1 MEFKDMTVEQLESR
15 MSELLP
21 ELDKDVKDIENFD
34 GLEEEIRGIKAELES
49 RKAAETKKAELRS
62 AVAMG
67 AGETITTPIKEE
79 RKEMTNA
86 EVRNSAEY
94 INAYANYIKTGKDE
108 ECRALLTE
116 NVSGGS
122 LPVPE
127 LVDSVIR
134 TAWDR
139 DEITRLVKKSYIKGN
154 LKIGFE
160 VSATGAAVHTEGA
173 AAPSEETLVLGI
185 TELVPE
191 SIKKWIS
198 VSDEA
203 IDLSGEEFLRY
214 IYDELTYQI
223 AKKAAEEL
231 IADIEAC
238 DTVSTSIGH
247 EHVCGVPKVTQTSI
261 AMGTV
266 ATALAQLSDEAP
278 NAVIAM
284 NKASFAAWKAVQYAN
299 GYAADPF
306 EGLPVVFNNKIKAYS
321 VATTG
326 ETYAIVGDF
335 GVGAQMNFPAGEDV
349 KFTFDNLSLAERD
362 LVKVVGRMYVGHDVV
377 APNAF
382 VKIVK

>member
-1 MEFKDMTVEQLESR
+1 MEFKDMTIEQLESR

-21 ELDKDVKDIENFD
+21 ELDKDVKDIDNFD

-49 RKAAETKKAELRS
+49 RKAAEAKKAEIRN
-62 AVAMG
+62 AVANG
-67 AGETITTPIKEE
+67 AGETVITPITEE
-79 RKEMTNA
+79 REKMTNA
-86 EVRNSAEY
+86 EVRNSVEY
-94 INAYANYIKTGKDE
+94 VKAYADYIKTGNDE
-108 ECRALLTE
+108 ECRSLLTE
-116 NVSGGS
+116 NVTGGK

-127 LVDSVIR
+127 LVDDIIR
-134 TAWDR
+134 TAWDK

-160 VSATGAAVHTEGA
+160 VSATGAVVHTEGA
-173 AAPSEETLVLGI
+173 AAPDEETLVLGI

-203 IDLSGEEFLRY
+203 LDLSGEEFLRY

-223 AKKAAEEL
+223 AKKAAEK
-231 IADIEAC
+231 IIDDIEAC
-238 DTVSTSIGH
+238 DTVSTSIGNA
-247 EHVCGVPKVTQTSI
+247 HVCGVPKVTQASI

-266 ATALAQLSDEAP
+266 ATALAQLSDEAS

-284 NKASFAAWKAVQYAN
+284 NKASYAAFKAVQYAN

-306 EGLPVVFNNKIKAYS
+306 EGLPVVFNSKIKAYS

-326 ETYAIVGDF
+326 ETYAIIGDF
-335 GVGAQMNFPAGEDV
+335 GVGAQMNFPNGEEI
-349 KFTFDNLSLAERD
+349 KFTLDNLSLAERD

-377 APNAF
+377 APKAF
-382 VKIVK
+382 VKVVK